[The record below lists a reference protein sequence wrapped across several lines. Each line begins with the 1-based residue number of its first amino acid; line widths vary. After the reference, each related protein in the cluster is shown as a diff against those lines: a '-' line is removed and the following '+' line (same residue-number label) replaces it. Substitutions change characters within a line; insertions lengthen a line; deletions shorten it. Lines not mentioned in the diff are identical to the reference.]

1 MLTEIRIQ
9 GLGVIDDA
17 VTELGRGLTV
27 VTGETGAGKTMVVQ
41 GLNLLFG
48 GRGDAGRVRPG
59 AARAVVEGRLE
70 LPADHPAVLR
80 MLDAGGELDGG
91 ELLIVRSVGADGR
104 SRAHLGGRSVP
115 VGVLAEL
122 AERVVAVHGQSDQ
135 QRLLSGARQRDALD
149 RFGDLTARR
158 EEVAETYHDWRQA
171 RAAHEQLQAEVAD
184 RRGEADRLRAALAA
198 VEAAAPQPG
207 EDETLRAL
215 VRRLD
220 AADDL
225 RGAATTASTA
235 LTGTETGDEPDAL
248 GLLVAARRALESA
261 ADTDPTVAPLAARVA
276 EAALLVGDVAADVAA
291 YATAIDVDPA
301 SLATSQDRLAVLTGL
316 VRAHAPEGAL
326 DDVLAWA
333 DRASRRLL
341 ELDGTDDDLAQ
352 LAEQEAALASA
363 LSAQAGNLSTARQ
376 HAADRLGEA
385 VSAELT
391 ELAMPHAHVS
401 AAVTQRE
408 DATGIAVG
416 DRLLTVGPHGVD
428 DVELQLVPHPG
439 APPRPLHR
447 GASGGELSRVM
458 LAVEVVLAGTD
469 PVPVMVFDEVD
480 AGVGGRA
487 AVEVGRRLARLAR
500 DHQVLVVTHL
510 PQVAAF
516 ADQHLQVVKS
526 DDGSIT
532 TSGVVALD
540 DAGRVAEL
548 SRMLAGLDSGLA
560 RGHAEELLASSKAM
574 VAADAR

>member
-17 VTELGRGLTV
+17 VTELAPGLTV

-41 GLNLLFG
+41 GLTLLFG

-59 AARAVVEGRLE
+59 ASRAVVEGRLV
-70 LPADHPAVLR
+70 LDADHPAVLR
-80 MLDAGGELDGG
+80 ALDAGGELDGD

-122 AERVVAVHGQSDQ
+122 SERVVAVHGQSDQ

-149 RFGDLTARR
+149 RFGELGGERERVTAAYDAWREARR
-158 EEVAETYHDWRQA
+158 R
-171 RAAHEQLQAEVAD
+171 HEQLQAEVAD
-184 RRGEADRLRAALAA
+184 RRREAERLRAALAE
-198 VEAAAPQPG
+198 VQAAEPQAG
-207 EDETLRAL
+207 EDEALRAA

-225 RGAATTASTA
+225 RQAATTASTA

-248 GLLVAARRALESA
+248 GLLVAARRALEAA
-261 ADTDPTVAPLAARVA
+261 ADADPPVASLAARVA
-276 EAALLVGDVAADVAA
+276 EAALLVGDVAADVSA
-291 YATAIDVDPA
+291 YATGIDVDPA
-301 SLATSQDRLAVLTGL
+301 TLATSQDRLAVLTGL
-316 VRAHAPEGAL
+316 VRSHAPAGGL

-333 DRASRRLL
+333 DQASVRLL
-341 ELDGTDDDLAQ
+341 ALDGTDDDLVA
-352 LAEQEAALASA
+352 LADAETRSAAALVEVATR
-363 LSAQAGNLSTARQ
+363 LSAAREK
-376 HAADRLGEA
+376 AATCLGDQ

-391 ELAMPHAHVS
+391 ELAMPHAQVV
-401 AAVTQRE
+401 AALSQRE
-408 DATGIAVG
+408 DPVGLAVG
-416 DRLLTVGPHGVD
+416 DRTLAVGPHGLD
-428 DVELQLVPHPG
+428 DVELLLSPHPG
-439 APPRPLHR
+439 APQRALHR

-574 VAADAR
+574 VRADAR